1 MQSAIKPVDTESH
14 IDDAG
19 RPDRGGLGPC
29 FDPRLAGFPTLVLR
43 IDELSDIYQV
53 THAAERV
60 DEYRAAMIRGA
71 KFPPISVVRLG
82 GRFFVANGHKRL
94 NAYRALGYRMI
105 VVERWPVRRWLKD
118 QTGQALRNIRVQW
131 VSVTRGLL
139 MRGERERG
147 AEVMRHYAQHWKR
160 IIASIRGRVN
170 R

>member
-1 MQSAIKPVDTESH
+1 MSADSH
-14 IDDAG
+14 IDDVG
-19 RPDRGGLGPC
+19 LPDEGGLGPC
-29 FDPRLAGFPTLVLR
+29 FDPRLASFPTLVLR
-43 IDELSDIYQV
+43 FDELSDIYQV

-82 GRFFVANGHKRL
+82 GRFFVADGHKRL
-94 NAYRALGYRMI
+94 IAYRGLGYRTI

-118 QTGQALRNIRVQW
+118 QTGQAIRNVRIQW
-131 VSVTRGLL
+131 VSMTRGFLI
-139 MRGERERG
+139 RGERQRG

-160 IIASIRGRVN
+160 IIASIRGRMN